1 MAARAAR
8 IRGRT
13 TMQDRL
19 ECDAGSA
26 GQKLG
31 QFPRSPSNRVN
42 QKLAVSSSDDL
53 SAGLEISVRIGK
65 LTFQLGD
72 AIGQEPHVLLREI

>member
-1 MAARAAR
+1 
-8 IRGRT
+8 
-13 TMQDRL
+13 MQDRL
-19 ECDAGSA
+19 ESDAGSP

-31 QFPRSPSNRVN
+31 QLPRSPSNRVD